1 MSGLYKA
8 GNDCDASELD
18 FRRPEPLVKALQ
30 ARCPRVALAVWHP
43 RGGKL
48 KITPEVAGTCH
59 PKAPCGPGASRWRN
73 ASGGIEAKWVAAAW
87 PTGNVPRVSPDSMM
101 KVSVQS

>member
-30 ARCPRVALAVWHP
+30 ARCPRVALAV
-43 RGGKL
+43 
-48 KITPEVAGTCH
+48 
-59 PKAPCGPGASRWRN
+59 
-73 ASGGIEAKWVAAAW
+73 
-87 PTGNVPRVSPDSMM
+87 
-101 KVSVQS
+101 